1 MTPPPKGIGGVDV
14 PPRDWGSTIEAL
26 REHLSRE
33 QERLERGLLSLEKRY
48 YDIERSISELSVAIE
63 HLQRRIDEGKRDSVI
78 DADFEAKVLAAIQ
91 SGNAKSEP
99 PDIEFA
105 APSGR
110 RVRGN
115 GWGVVAIVVLALVA
129 LAIVVIYR
137 GPQFAGEVGKLL
149 H

>member
-1 MTPPPKGIGGVDV
+1 MVPKVSGVEV
-14 PPRDWGSTIEAL
+14 PPRDWGTTIEAL
-26 REHLSRE
+26 RTHLTHE
-33 QERLERGLLSLEKRY
+33 QERLEKGLLSLEKRY

-63 HLQRRIDEGKRDSVI
+63 QLQRRIDEGKRDSII
-78 DADFEAKVLAAIQ
+78 DAEFEAKVLAAIQ
-91 SGNAKSEP
+91 NGNTKSEP

-115 GWGVVAIVVLALVA
+115 GWGVFAIVVLAIVTLLIVA
-129 LAIVVIYR
+129 IFR
-137 GPQFAGEVGKLL
+137 GPQFLGEVAKLL

>member
-1 MTPPPKGIGGVDV
+1 MTPPPKGFGGVLV
-14 PPRDWGSTIEAL
+14 PPRDWGQIIEDL
-26 REHLSRE
+26 RAHTSLEN
-33 QERLERGLLSLEKRY
+33 ERLEKGLLSLEKRY
-48 YDIERSISELSVAIE
+48 YNLQLSFDELSVALESI
-63 HLQRRIDEGKRDSVI
+63 QRRIDEGKRDSVI
-78 DADFEAKVLAAIQ
+78 DAEFESKVLAAI
-91 SGNAKSEP
+91 SKGTSKSEP

-115 GWGVVAIVVLALVA
+115 GWGVVAIIVLALVA

-137 GPQFAGEVGKLL
+137 GPQFAGEIGKLL